1 MPPEFLASGVFVD
14 EVSVGSTPIPG
25 APTSITV
32 LIGWT
37 AKGPVDQA
45 LLVTSFKEFVLSYG
59 GLDQRSELSYAIK
72 HFFENGGSRVYPIR
86 IAENRVWTDRLSR
99 GSEVLKPNTSAFERH
114 FPEDAAGGVFAQL
127 DKLESFNILA
137 VPGETS
143 SAVIARLQAYCRKR
157 RAFYIVD
164 SPGNA
169 TVENMKQGPDKE
181 ITGPDAMN
189 SALYFPWLVAPDP
202 LQQGKSRHF
211 PPSGF
216 VAGIYA
222 RNDVERGIQKA
233 PAGVSSA
240 VRGATGVSPD
250 ITDTECNAL
259 SLLGINCIRDL
270 PNGITVWGAR
280 TLLGGEQMSSEW
292 KYVPVRR
299 LALFLEESIE
309 RGLQWTVFEPNGEQL
324 WKKILLQV
332 DEFLYGLWR
341 EGALQGNTSREAYF
355 VKCGSETM
363 TQNDI
368 DSGRI
373 NCLVGIAAVKPAE
386 FVIIRIQLFIGNQQ
400 D

>member
-1 MPPEFLASGVFVD
+1 MLPEYLAPGVFVE

-25 APTSITV
+25 VTTSITV
-32 LIGWT
+32 FIGWT

-45 LLVTSFKEFVLSYG
+45 LMVTSFKEFDRSYG
-59 GLDQRSELSYAIK
+59 GLDQRSVLSYTIK
-72 HFFENGGSRVYPIR
+72 HFFENGGSRAYVIR
-86 IAENRVWTDRLSR
+86 IAGNRARTASAKP
-99 GSEVLKPNTSAFERH
+99 GSEVLMPNTSTFDRH
-114 FPEDAAGGVFAQL
+114 FPEDVAGGVFAQL
-127 DKLESFNILA
+127 DKLECFNILA

-143 SAVIARLQAYCRKR
+143 TAVVARLQAYCRKR

-189 SALYFPWLVAPDP
+189 SALYFPWLAAPDP
-202 LQQGKSRHF
+202 LQPGKSRHF

-222 RNDVERGIQKA
+222 RTDVMRGVWKA
-233 PAGVSSA
+233 PANCDA
-240 VRGATGVSPD
+240 DVRGATGVSID
-250 ITDTECNAL
+250 ITDSECDAL
-259 SLLGINCIRDL
+259 SLLGINCIRAL

-280 TLLGGEQMSSEW
+280 TLLGGEQMASEW

-299 LALFLEESIE
+299 LAIFLEESIF
-309 RGLQWTVFEPNGEQL
+309 RGLQWAVFEPNNEQL

-332 DEFLYGLWR
+332 DAFLYGLWR
-341 EGALQGNTSREAYF
+341 EGAIQGNTSREAYF

-363 TQNDI
+363 TQDDI
-368 DSGRI
+368 NSGRI
-373 NCLVGIAAVKPAE
+373 NILVGIAAVKPAE
-386 FVIIRIQLFIGNQQ
+386 FVMIRIQLFIGDQQ
-400 D
+400 A